1 MNTILKIASGLLIF
15 QLMISCVSGNKLGE
29 SNVTITPLG
38 DKVTITEGSLVYA
51 LPMTVLHFFV
61 TVEHEIE
68 KPGPYSKYAG
78 EFLGLSDVINEE
90 NETWIIKGID
100 VKTSQEI
107 DPSEFY
113 IIESNTL
120 FQSNVLSLKKEGL
133 IMDLNPDTY
142 NSISGKSTIE
152 DDSFKGFQYND
163 MGAYEYFMVSRD
175 TSYRV
180 VEVDTA
186 FIRIPYLVEKKRP
199 LTIDVLAENA
209 AKTLLELRDGKQMIL
224 TGEAN
229 VFPQDASAIIEM
241 NRMERE
247 YLELF
252 TGKTWNETK
261 TFVYEVIPSKSLP
274 STPQVIF
281 KFSDVM
287 GVIEPSGQGGT
298 PVTIELVPA
307 LKTKDLVMINKSQ
320 ASSSRDEAF
329 DKLYY
334 RVPDVV
340 NVKVISESETLYN
353 SRKLIYQLGEIVTLP
368 ANYIIGK

>member
-1 MNTILKIASGLLIF
+1 MNTILKIASGLLIIP
-15 QLMISCVSGNKLGE
+15 LLVSCFSGKKL
-29 SNVTITPLG
+29 SDNNVTITPLG
-38 DKVTITEGSLVYA
+38 DKVNITEGSLVYA
-51 LPMTVLHFFV
+51 LPMTVLHFYV

-68 KPGPYSKYAG
+68 KPGPYAKYAG

-90 NETWIIKGID
+90 NETWTIKSID

-120 FQSNVLSLKKEGL
+120 FQTNVLSLKNEGL
-133 IMDLNPDTY
+133 IMDLNPDIY
-142 NSISGKSTIE
+142 NSIPGKTTTE
-152 DDSFKGFQYND
+152 DNSFKGFQYND
-163 MGAYEYFMVSRD
+163 MGAYEYFMVTRD

-186 FIRIPYLVEKKRP
+186 FIRIPYLVEKKKP
-199 LTIDVLAENA
+199 LSIDILAENA

-229 VFPQDASAIIEM
+229 VFPQDASSIAEM

-252 TGKTWNETK
+252 TGKTWIETK
-261 TFVYEVIPSKSLP
+261 TYAYEVTPSKSGL
-274 STPQVIF
+274 TTEQVLF

-287 GVIEPSGQGGT
+287 GVIETSEQGGS
-298 PVTIELVPA
+298 PVTLELVPA
-307 LKTKDLVMINKSQ
+307 LKTKDLVMLTKPQ
-320 ASSSRDEAF
+320 ASSSREAEF

-340 NVKVISESETLYN
+340 NVKINTENQTLYN
-353 SRKLIYQLGEIVTLP
+353 SRKLIYQFGEIVTLP